1 MTVRDFADGVNPNTV
16 NNTTNVDLSSYELYS
31 GAADGSDKEWGAQA
45 RALGIK
51 VKDYVVQSYR
61 NLTQEW
67 KNKIEQE
74 YIEARAFLGK
84 PALTGYS
91 GELTRRD
98 MMQADKADAVF
109 AIAERIVKPGEQEL
123 SNGRAYTNN
132 TNHDNVQGGTSNAV
146 ARGIMR
152 GIPVYVFDQSDNTWK
167 VWNNS
172 SQSFV
177 STSEPTLTPHAAVIG
192 TRGINEYGKAAIKSV
207 L

>member
-1 MTVRDFADGVNPNTV
+1 
-16 NNTTNVDLSSYELYS
+16 
-31 GAADGSDKEWGAQA
+31 
-45 RALGIK
+45 
-51 VKDYVVQSYR
+51 
-61 NLTQEW
+61 
-67 KNKIEQE
+67 
-74 YIEARAFLGK
+74 
-84 PALTGYS
+84 
-91 GELTRRD
+91 